1 MPARDRRTN
10 DWHETKYRAV
20 KFECRH
26 WMDTLIISD
35 QKLIF
40 FPSFSIRVGKFR
52 VEKKDLKGDRLV
64 RDRSLTRSFE
74 SFRIG
79 SFSGPRDTTSF
90 FRKFAWPSFERKQR
104 THRGSNLLVDQVS
117 GASRDEKLLYS
128 RSNPGLFIYIAH
140 PIHHNRGEINPPSL
154 IAFSRRKRGI
164 VRFIHE
170 CVFLGSTI

>member
-64 RDRSLTRSFE
+64 RDRSHQPYSLVRIVSNRKFLGATRYNILFQE
-74 SFRIG
+74 VRV
-79 SFSGPRDTTSF
+79 TV
-90 FRKFAWPSFERKQR
+90 FRKKAANAPR
-104 THRGSNLLVDQVS
+104 
-117 GASRDEKLLYS
+117 
-128 RSNPGLFIYIAH
+128 
-140 PIHHNRGEINPPSL
+140 
-154 IAFSRRKRGI
+154 
-164 VRFIHE
+164 
-170 CVFLGSTI
+170 